1 MSVAKFEIL
10 LYNIGTATG
19 TFSSVGRA
27 FAWRAKGQRFE
38 SVNVHHV
45 VADFVSFV
53 TAFLLKKPSLIH
65 AVKSQQINGY
75 KQLYFIF
82 IIGANCVRPFLMVY
96 LYVEKIPQ
104 FYWGLKKAL
113 AKTEKAGKR
122 PPKNVE
128 EKLNLQV

>member
-1 MSVAKFEIL
+1 M
-10 LYNIGTATG
+10 N
-19 TFSSVGRA
+19 FSPKKSKRKKTKNRINKQKVG
-27 FAWRAKGQRFE
+27 
-38 SVNVHHV
+38 N
-45 VADFVSFV
+45 
-53 TAFLLKKPSLIH
+53 KPT
-65 AVKSQQINGY
+65 
-75 KQLYFIF
+75 
-82 IIGANCVRPFLMVY
+82 FLMVY

>member
-1 MSVAKFEIL
+1 MVLA
-10 LYNIGTATG
+10 
-19 TFSSVGRA
+19 
-27 FAWRAKGQRFE
+27 
-38 SVNVHHV
+38 V
-45 VADFVSFV
+45 VF
-53 TAFLLKKPSLIH
+53 
-65 AVKSQQINGY
+65 
-75 KQLYFIF
+75 
-82 IIGANCVRPFLMVY
+82 MVY

>member
-1 MSVAKFEIL
+1 MKFKANGLMRAVESVFASSNRRGVPVTVQLIYFSMRQSGRSYFVNL
-10 LYNIGTATG
+10 GGTAG
-19 TFSSVGRA
+19 IYILSQLL
-27 FAWRAKGQRFE
+27 GQ
-38 SVNVHHV
+38 
-45 VADFVSFV
+45 DFF
-53 TAFLLKKPSLIH
+53 
-65 AVKSQQINGY
+65 
-75 KQLYFIF
+75 
-82 IIGANCVRPFLMVY
+82 MVY

>member
-1 MSVAKFEIL
+1 ML
-10 LYNIGTATG
+10 
-19 TFSSVGRA
+19 
-27 FAWRAKGQRFE
+27 
-38 SVNVHHV
+38 VNEFGIVPG
-45 VADFVSFV
+45 SF
-53 TAFLLKKPSLIH
+53 L
-65 AVKSQQINGY
+65 
-75 KQLYFIF
+75 
-82 IIGANCVRPFLMVY
+82 LMVY

>member
-1 MSVAKFEIL
+1 M
-10 LYNIGTATG
+10 
-19 TFSSVGRA
+19 
-27 FAWRAKGQRFE
+27 AKG
-38 SVNVHHV
+38 
-45 VADFVSFV
+45 
-53 TAFLLKKPSLIH
+53 LKTIKIK
-65 AVKSQQINGY
+65 AICKSR
-75 KQLYFIF
+75 L
-82 IIGANCVRPFLMVY
+82 PFCMVY

>member
-1 MSVAKFEIL
+1 MSL
-10 LYNIGTATG
+10 ATP
-19 TFSSVGRA
+19 T
-27 FAWRAKGQRFE
+27 K
-38 SVNVHHV
+38 NP
-45 VADFVSFV
+45 
-53 TAFLLKKPSLIH
+53 LKRL
-65 AVKSQQINGY
+65 G
-75 KQLYFIF
+75 FR
-82 IIGANCVRPFLMVY
+82 GFLMVY

>member
-1 MSVAKFEIL
+1 MNEFGIVPGS
-10 LYNIGTATG
+10 
-19 TFSSVGRA
+19 
-27 FAWRAKGQRFE
+27 
-38 SVNVHHV
+38 
-45 VADFVSFV
+45 
-53 TAFLLKKPSLIH
+53 FLL
-65 AVKSQQINGY
+65 V
-75 KQLYFIF
+75 
-82 IIGANCVRPFLMVY
+82 VY